1 MFFIISKVLAFLLTP
16 LTWVLGIFLLALLTK
31 REKRRK
37 RLLLIGILCIW
48 FFGNGFIADEFMR
61 LHEPSPKLMGELKGP
76 YDAGIVLGGGM
87 ISNDTRNGIA
97 TFRHNTDRILQ
108 AVDLYK
114 KGIIRKIM
122 ISGGAGQLT
131 YRNMLEAPLLRDYL
145 ITIGIPKQ
153 DILLDSLSD
162 NTHENAVNTAKILN
176 DSLPG
181 GSFLLITSASHMAR
195 AAGCFRKAGLKID
208 TYPVDFN
215 SGPRRWTFYHMVVP
229 QTDAFV
235 LWNEMIHEW
244 TGYLIYAITGYI

>member
-1 MFFIISKVLAFLLTP
+1 MFFVISKVLAFILTP
-16 LTWVLGIFLLALLTK
+16 LTWVLAIFVLAFFTK
-31 REKRRK
+31 RDKKRK
-37 RLLLIGILCIW
+37 RLVLIGILCIW

-61 LHEPSPKLMGELKGP
+61 IHEPDTKLMGELKGP

-97 TFRHNTDRILQ
+97 TFRQNTDRILQ

-114 KGIIRKIM
+114 KGIIHKIM

-131 YRNMLEAPLLRDYL
+131 YRDMLEAPLLRNYL

-162 NTHENAVNTAKILN
+162 NTYENAINSAKILN
-176 DSLPG
+176 DSFPS

-195 AAGCFRKAGLKID
+195 AAACFRKAGLSVD
-208 TYPVDFN
+208 TFPVDFN
-215 SGPRRWTFYHMVVP
+215 SGNRRWTFYHMFIP
-229 QTDAFV
+229 QTDSFV

-244 TGYLIYAITGYI
+244 TGYIIYAIAGYL